1 MQGAKSIIENQSQED
16 SIEKGDIRKILTQKK
31 NMIKNIRKIL
41 NKKEGTKKTNI
52 LTIPNET
59 ENMKEQIRG

>member
-1 MQGAKSIIENQSQED
+1 MQGAKGIIENQSQED
-16 SIEKGDIRKILTQKK
+16 SIEKGDIRKSLTQKK

>member
-1 MQGAKSIIENQSQED
+1 MQGAKGIIENQSQED